1 MAFRRAMAHRPRNFF
16 KIPLLSGFR
25 PPLSAPMRESFFP
38 PGGAARLKLG
48 SARRSDPTLVSH
60 SRGFASIRGHH
71 PTSASCSA
79 REISL
84 CVASL
89 APARLIRRFPNLLLL
104 RSCLWQSIS
113 TFPRSRFALRAAF
126 GRVGSHSSRNVS
138 PFGLL
143 MQPTAQPPCCLVPGQ
158 RPLARVPVSSPPS
171 VPQRPCESP
180 SSRQAALR
188 A

>member
-1 MAFRRAMAHRPRNFF
+1 VQMPEE
-16 KIPLLSGFR
+16 L
-25 PPLSAPMRESFFP
+25 
-38 PGGAARLKLG
+38 
-48 SARRSDPTLVSH
+48 
-60 SRGFASIRGHH
+60 
-71 PTSASCSA
+71 
-79 REISL
+79 
-84 CVASL
+84 
-89 APARLIRRFPNLLLL
+89 RLIRRFPNLLLL

-188 A
+188 ACILGPLGDPTLPWFSIRGHLPSFAGTQNPEKTSRLPPNDLRSQAGRLRYIQKSKSKLLLVSRHKKTRCRFCEGTLLP